1 MANFNDRANLKGKS
15 ALITGATGALGGATA
30 RELAAVGA
38 RLTLAGGNAKSL
50 EELASELKALGAEVV
65 TVSRRPETEEDAK
78 AMVDAAVQAY
88 GRLDLLVT
96 ASGQNIV
103 APTVSM
109 STESFD
115 KVMDANVKGS
125 WLACQAA
132 GRQMIAQ
139 NSGGSIVL
147 ISSTRGKLG
156 HPAGYSA
163 YCPSKAAVDLL
174 GKTLAA
180 EWGPH
185 NIRVNVVGPTVFRS
199 ELTAWM
205 FADDEKGT
213 ATRKNMFSRIPLG
226 RFAEPVDVTGP
237 ILFLLSDAASFCT
250 GQVLYV
256 DGGYT
261 SC

>member
-1 MANFNDRANLKGKS
+1 MANFNDRCNLKGKS
-15 ALITGATGALGGATA
+15 ALITGATGALGSATA

-38 RLTLAGGNAKSL
+38 RLTLTGGNARNL
-50 EELASELKALGAEVV
+50 EELAGELKAQGAEVISV
-65 TVSRRPETEEDAK
+65 HRRPETEEDAK
-78 AMVDAAVQAY
+78 AMVEAAVEAY
-88 GRLDLLVT
+88 GRLDLVLT

-125 WLACQAA
+125 WLVCQAA

-139 NSGGSIVL
+139 GGGGSIVL
-147 ISSTRGKLG
+147 VSSTRGKLG

-163 YCPSKAAVDLL
+163 YCASKAAVDLL

-185 NIRVNVVGPTVFRS
+185 GIRVNVVGPTVFRS

-205 FADDEKGT
+205 FADDEKGAT
-213 ATRKNMFSRIPLG
+213 TRKNMFSRIPMG
-226 RFAEPVDVTGP
+226 RFAEAVDVTGP